1 MKFIKTMFKG
11 LIGLIVILGLFLW
24 LGPRETVNEEVAFAP
39 VTIPADIGGYLSE
52 KEAQF
57 TDIIEDAHKQ
67 VIWAGAVGEQTE
79 YSVLYLHGFSG
90 TSHEIRPVP
99 ENVATALG
107 ANLYYA
113 RLAGHGRSGDA
124 MMDGSPE
131 KWVQDAIEAI
141 EIGGRLGKKI
151 IILATSN
158 GGAVTTYV
166 LKNAEYADKVT
177 GVVLTS
183 PAYKLG
189 NPLTALLDFPWVRYW
204 GNYVAGERRG
214 FKGENEDHEKYWTNE
229 YPTLATLPMATV
241 QRAVRKMDFSTIEVP
256 ALFFV
261 SDEDIVID
269 PKWVRDVAS
278 RWGIGARVEKRVMTD
293 ADDPYHHVLSG
304 DILSPN
310 QTAETTAIIVEWA
323 QGLE

>member
-1 MKFIKTMFKG
+1 MFKG
-11 LIGLIVILGLFLW
+11 LVGLTVILGLIYVF
-24 LGPRETVNEEVAFAP
+24 GPRETVNEEIAFAP
-39 VTIPADIGGYLSE
+39 IVVPADIDEYLSD

-67 VIWAGAVGEQTE
+67 VVWAGSVGAKTE
-79 YSVLYLHGFSG
+79 YSVLYVHGFSG

-99 ENVATALG
+99 QNVADALG

-131 KWVQDAIEAI
+131 KWVQDVIEAI
-141 EIGGRLGKKI
+141 EIGGRIGEKVI
-151 IILATSN
+151 VLATSN

-166 LKNAEYADKVT
+166 LNNPEHADKVT

-189 NPLTALLDFPWVRYW
+189 NPLTAILDLPWVRHW

-214 FKGENEDHEKYWTNE
+214 FDGVNADHEKYWTNE
-229 YPTLATLPMATV
+229 YPSLSTLSMATI
-241 QRAVRKMDFSTIEVP
+241 QRAVRKIDFSAIEVP

-261 SDEDIVID
+261 SEEDSVID
-269 PKWVRDVAS
+269 PAWVNDVAS
-278 RWGIGARVEKRVMTD
+278 RWGIEARVEKRVMTD
-293 ADDPYHHVLSG
+293 QDDPYHHVLAG

-310 QTAETTAIIVEWA
+310 QTVETTMLITDWVKD
-323 QGLE
+323 LK

>member
-1 MKFIKTMFKG
+1 MKFIKTMLKG

-24 LGPRETVNEEVAFAP
+24 LGPRETVNEEVAFAS
-39 VTIPADIGGYLSE
+39 VVIPEDIDGYLND
-52 KEAQF
+52 KETQF
-57 TDIIEDAHKQ
+57 SDIIEDAHKQ

-79 YSVLYLHGFSG
+79 YSVLYVHGFSG

-99 ENVATALG
+99 EDVANALG
-107 ANLYYA
+107 ANLYYT
-113 RLAGHGRSGDA
+113 RMAGHGRSGDA

-131 KWVQDAIEAI
+131 KWVQDVIEAI
-141 EIGGRLGKKI
+141 EIGGRLGQKVI
-151 IILATSN
+151 VLATSN

-166 LKNAEYADKVT
+166 LNNPEYADKVA

-189 NPLTALLDFPWVRYW
+189 NPLTALLDFPWVRHW
-204 GNYVAGERRG
+204 GNYVVGERRG
-214 FKGENEDHEKYWTNE
+214 FKGENADHEKYWTNE
-229 YPTLATLPMATV
+229 YPTLSTLSMATV

-261 SDEDIVID
+261 SNEDKVID
-269 PKWVRDVAS
+269 PAWVKDVAS
-278 RWGIGARVEKRVMTD
+278 RWGIGAQVETRVMTEQ
-293 ADDPYHHVLSG
+293 DDPYHHVLSG

-310 QTAETTAIIVEWA
+310 QTAETTSMIVEWA
-323 QGLE
+323 KGLE